1 MSLIKEIESCN
12 VNEKQLIVY
21 FIGQS
26 GYVVKIKDF
35 IIYIDPYL
43 TDYIENSAGLNEKH
57 MRRNYPSPIDPELII
72 KCDAII
78 CTHAHVDHM
87 DPWTLSQIKTDF
99 QLYTSIGAFEK
110 SDVKISSSRLT
121 FLYPGTTYNLE
132 SFSD

>member
-1 MSLIKEIESCN
+1 MSLIKEIESTIVSEN
-12 VNEKQLIVY
+12 QLIIY

-87 DPWTLSQIKTDF
+87 DPWTR
-99 QLYTSIGAFEK
+99 SIWSTWA
-110 SDVKISSSRLT
+110 
-121 FLYPGTTYNLE
+121 
-132 SFSD
+132 